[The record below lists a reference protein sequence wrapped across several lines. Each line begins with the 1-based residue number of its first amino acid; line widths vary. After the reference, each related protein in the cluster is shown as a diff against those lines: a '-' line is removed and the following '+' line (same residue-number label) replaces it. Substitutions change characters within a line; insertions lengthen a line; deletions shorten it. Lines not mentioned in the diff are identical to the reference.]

1 MPKHANFI
9 TMISAVKGVYL
20 YEYMHYWEKFNETLP
35 EKDDFYSRLNLQD
48 IIDVDFA
55 HTKRVCKDFK
65 IKHLG
70 EYHNLMFKKIHY
82 CSLMYLTT
90 SAVCVSKV
98 ASRWF

>member
-9 TMISAVKGVYL
+9 TVISAVKGVYL

-70 EYHNLMFKKIHY
+70 EYHNLYVQKDTLLFADVFNNV
-82 CSLMYLTT
+82 CS
-90 SAVCVSKV
+90 VCLKSCQ
-98 ASRWF
+98 

>member
-70 EYHNLMFKKIHY
+70 EYHNLYVQKDTLLFADVFNNV
-82 CSLMYLTT
+82 CS
-90 SAVCVSKV
+90 VCLKSCQ
-98 ASRWF
+98 